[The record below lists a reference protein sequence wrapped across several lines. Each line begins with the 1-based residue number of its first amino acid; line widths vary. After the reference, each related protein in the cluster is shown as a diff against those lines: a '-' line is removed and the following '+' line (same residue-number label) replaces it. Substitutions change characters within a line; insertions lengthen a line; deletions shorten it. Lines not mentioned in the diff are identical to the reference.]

1 MGDMVNFAFATTI
14 VIGGHAEAVVTETG
28 MNTRVGRIANMIIND
43 ESPETP
49 IQKKLGEVGKNLGII
64 CLGICFLIFIIGI
77 FKKI

>member
-1 MGDMVNFAFATTI
+1 MKIEEAALTGENIPVEKDAKKILKKDIAMGDMVNFAFATTI

-49 IQKKLGEVGKNLGII
+49 IQKK
-64 CLGICFLIFIIGI
+64 
-77 FKKI
+77 